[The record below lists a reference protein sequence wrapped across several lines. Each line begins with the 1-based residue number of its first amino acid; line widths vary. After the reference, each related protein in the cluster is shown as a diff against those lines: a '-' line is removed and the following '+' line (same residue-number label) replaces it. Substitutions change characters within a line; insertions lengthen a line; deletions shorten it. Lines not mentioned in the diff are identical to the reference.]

1 MSQPVNCCF
10 CGRGDENEVE
20 FGKIY
25 TVDDVSVH
33 YYCLLFSSGL
43 AQNGEDDEG
52 VLGFLAEDIVKEVQR
67 GRKLS
72 CCYCLRKG
80 ATIGCYNKK
89 CRRTYHYPCGVKQ
102 NALCKFSN
110 DFRSYCSQHR
120 EYQEGFGCGEE
131 LECPICME
139 ELIADP
145 KQAIWAPCCKRK
157 TWFHKLCLQRLALS
171 AGYFFKCPLCNDKD
185 VFQLEM
191 QNLGIFVP
199 EKDASWELE
208 PNAFS
213 ELLERPIHCDAPK
226 CKCPDGR
233 KTDVEG
239 TRWEVLLCNLCG
251 STGVHIQCGGLPF
264 VCTEW
269 NCPTCVNML
278 SESFKRTQQEE
289 RQRRLNERK
298 SRISDSE
305 DLPFDSPRGCCSS
318 AASGSVAMDVS
329 ENRETLTPGK
339 RKREDVETGMETPP
353 KMRHLDGMESFSKI
367 TYASDSDEE
376 IDVESGEYQVPPH
389 TNIRELEEL
398 GEELPKKLRKLKNYA
413 LRAQERMQEL
423 RLTEADIVRIAK
435 EAAHKK
441 DIALD
446 KSQVTRF
453 FRYKLPLEKMLPIA
467 ELIGKV
473 FAFREAMVLEAQTSS
488 AAKKK
493 GGSSTPSR
501 RGRRKSGTPT
511 IKIPL
516 LKTAISQSLITTGIS
531 PVRKEKPVDSEAV
544 NTDLPESWSMYRA
557 CKTIGKLTSG
567 LDTETDLVDSKP
579 DSILEAQCEG
589 EVKEEEEAPESK
601 ANVSIKKEEG
611 NHQESVDSN
620 LDKDKN
626 ESETELSLFLSPMSS
641 QGSVGSKLD
650 AAETRMNKE
659 NEGVNQDVFQSS
671 QACRKLLLNSNNQ
684 IAKETAESLLPRE
697 GVRTTGGLPGG
708 IPSSERHV
716 WKKSNQLQRKAPGMQ
731 TQQKVSVSYV
741 YHKPRRP
748 LSELSQYNKPV
759 ENQWKPL
766 SEKIEVELKLEEQSS
781 PGLDDLDFEEL
792 LKSGENCISDFET
805 QNFEKMLSLFC
816 LPTPEHQAGEG
827 YSAVEDVTCFRSK
840 YPEELDENPVKGK
853 EDQEAENGYLRCD
866 LAEVTDCMAEIQ
878 EGCDSEIQKL
888 PDLMD
893 ESHSIPENPKENSV
907 TVPPSGPNAHGTV
920 DMLQQE
926 QESAQAKRQSS
937 GSNRK
942 ALRKKRRRQRKKF
955 IWKQGLRR
963 CIWGWYSVVSSP
975 SNEPEEKESEFS
987 TAGTTSECLECY
999 VALERLPAL
1008 DKAKKIQVS
1017 KNIVKVWHGKRVTVI
1032 FLKNP
1037 ARCTG

>member
-1 MSQPVNCCF
+1 MSQPLKCSF
-10 CGRGDENEVE
+10 CGREDENEVE
-20 FGKIY
+20 FGKLY
-25 TVDDVSVH
+25 TVDEVSVH
-33 YYCLLFSSGL
+33 YFCLLFSSGL
-43 AQNGEDDEG
+43 AQNGEDNEG
-52 VLGFLAEDIVKEVQR
+52 ILGFLADDIVKEIQR

-102 NALCKFSN
+102 NALCKFSD

-120 EYQEGFGCGEE
+120 EYQKGFGAGEE

-139 ELIADP
+139 ELIANSQ
-145 KQAIWAPCCKRK
+145 KAIWAPCCKRK
-157 TWFHKLCLQRLALS
+157 TWFHKECLQRLALS

-289 RQRRLNERK
+289 RQRRLKERK
-298 SRISDSE
+298 NKISENE
-305 DLPFDSPRGCCSS
+305 DLTFDSPQSCSS
-318 AASGSVAMDVS
+318 TAASGSIALDRHV
-329 ENRETLTPGK
+329 LTPGK

-353 KMRHLDGMESFSKI
+353 KLRHMEGMETFSKI

-398 GEELPKKLRKLKNYA
+398 GEELPKKLVKLKNHA

-435 EAAHKK
+435 EAAQNN

-453 FRYKLPLEKMLPIA
+453 FRYKLPLEKMLQIA
-467 ELIGKV
+467 ELIRKV
-473 FAFREAMVLEAQTSS
+473 FAFREAMVQEAQSS
-488 AAKKK
+488 SSCKKK
-493 GGSSTPSR
+493 GSTPTPSR

-531 PVRKEKPVDSEAV
+531 AVQKEKPVNVEEPI
-544 NTDLPESWSMYRA
+544 TKLPGSWSMHSANR
-557 CKTIGKLTSG
+557 TIGKLSSG
-567 LDTETDLVDSKP
+567 FDIETDAINSKL
-579 DSILEAQCEG
+579 DSIREALCKGKERKEVPEKENSASVERQCG
-589 EVKEEEEAPESK
+589 DQQESK
-601 ANVSIKKEEG
+601 DSIDNNAN
-611 NHQESVDSN
+611 
-620 LDKDKN
+620 L
-626 ESETELSLFLSPMSS
+626 ESETELTLFLSPLSS
-641 QGSVGSKLD
+641 QGSVGSKIC
-650 AAETRMNKE
+650 ETEKRMNKE
-659 NEGVNQDVFQSS
+659 NEDINQDEFQSPL
-671 QACRKLLLNSNNQ
+671 ARRKLLLNPNNQ
-684 IAKETAESLLPRE
+684 ITKETAEPMSPGE
-697 GVRTTGGLPGG
+697 GVTTTIGLSEGNT
-708 IPSSERHV
+708 SSKRYV
-716 WKKSNQLQRKAPGMQ
+716 WRNSMHQERKALMELV
-731 TQQKVSVSYV
+731 K
-741 YHKPRRP
+741 HNIP
-748 LSELSQYNKPV
+748 L

-766 SEKIEVELKLEEQSS
+766 REKIEDALKLEEQSNQ
-781 PGLDDLDFEEL
+781 GLDDLDFEEL
-792 LKSGENCISDFET
+792 SKSSENCVSDFET
-805 QNFEKMLSLFC
+805 ENFENMLSLLC
-816 LPTPEHQAGEG
+816 LPTLGHEASGSHL
-827 YSAVEDVTCFRSK
+827 AVEYKARPSVALPPQIPDGEDEMPVLERESRYVSCGFAKLRDHM
-840 YPEELDENPVKGK
+840 PDLEEGCAEEL
-853 EDQEAENGYLRCD
+853 QR
-866 LAEVTDCMAEIQ
+866 
-878 EGCDSEIQKL
+878 L
-888 PDLMD
+888 PDLMAKGSPILEERD
-893 ESHSIPENPKENSV
+893 ESNVGVATLDTNGSDEMLHQEQV
-907 TVPPSGPNAHGTV
+907 GNAHGNAHNMKTNTFEPT
-920 DMLQQE
+920 DTMQQD
-926 QESAQAKRQSS
+926 QVVPQAKCQPGGSS
-937 GSNRK
+937 QMM
-942 ALRKKRRRQRKKF
+942 LRNKRKRRKRAFTWKHGLKK
-955 IWKQGLRR
+955 GL
-963 CIWGWYSVVSSP
+963 WGWYSLDRSS
-975 SNEPEEKESEFS
+975 SIEIEEKES
-987 TAGTTSECLECY
+987 AVGTGRATPQCKECS
-999 VALERLPAL
+999 VALERLPPL
-1008 DKAKKIQVS
+1008 DKAWKIKVCGNAIKIRQGRRVKMIFMKKP
-1017 KNIVKVWHGKRVTVI
+1017 G
-1032 FLKNP
+1032 P
-1037 ARCTG
+1037 CT

>member
-1 MSQPVNCCF
+1 MSQPLNCCF

-25 TVDDVSVH
+25 TIDDVSVH

-102 NALCKFSN
+102 SALCKFSN

-120 EYQEGFGCGEE
+120 EYQQGLGCGEE

-139 ELIADP
+139 ELMADP
-145 KQAIWAPCCKRK
+145 KKAIWAPCCKRK
-157 TWFHKLCLQRLALS
+157 TWFHKMCLQRLALS

-298 SRISDSE
+298 SKISDSE
-305 DLPFDSPRGCCSS
+305 DLPLDSPQGCCSS

-353 KMRHLDGMESFSKI
+353 KMRHLEDMESFSKI

-398 GEELPKKLRKLKNYA
+398 GEELPKELRKLKNYA

-467 ELIGKV
+467 ELIRKV

-493 GGSSTPSR
+493 GGTSTPSR
-501 RGRRKSGTPT
+501 RGRRRSGTPN

-531 PVRKEKPVDSEAV
+531 PIQKEKPVDTEAV
-544 NTDLPESWSMYRA
+544 NTDLPGSWSMYRA

-567 LDTETDLVDSKP
+567 LDTETDPVDSKP
-579 DSILEAQCEG
+579 DSILEAQSEG
-589 EVKEEEEAPESK
+589 KVKEEVPEIK
-601 ANVSIKKEEG
+601 DDVSIKKEDG
-611 NHQESVDSN
+611 SHQKSVRSS
-620 LDKDKN
+620 LAKDKN
-626 ESETELSLFLSPMSS
+626 ESETELTLFLSPMSS

-650 AAETRMNKE
+650 ATETRMNKE

-671 QACRKLLLNSNNQ
+671 QACRKLLLNSNNP

-697 GVRTTGGLPGG
+697 GVRTTSGLPGG

-731 TQQKVSVSYV
+731 TQQKVSISYISPN
-741 YHKPRRP
+741 PRRR
-748 LSELSQYNKPV
+748 LL

-766 SEKIEVELKLEEQSS
+766 SEKIEDELKLEEQSNQE
-781 PGLDDLDFEEL
+781 LDDLDFEEL
-792 LKSGENCISDFET
+792 LKSSENCISDFET
-805 QNFEKMLSLFC
+805 QNFEKMLSSFC
-816 LPTPEHQAGEG
+816 LATPERQAAGG
-827 YSAVEDVTCFRSK
+827 YSAVEEVTYFRRKSQ
-840 YPEELDENPVKGK
+840 ESAVTPVKDK
-853 EDQEAENGYLRCD
+853 DQKAENRYLRCD
-866 LAEVTDCMAEIQ
+866 FAEVTDRMTEIP

-888 PDLMD
+888 PRVID
-893 ESHSIPENPKENSV
+893 ESPPIPENPKENSV
-907 TVPPSGPNAHGTV
+907 TVPTSGTNAHGAV

-926 QESAQAKRQSS
+926 QQRAQAKKPSS
-937 GSNRK
+937 GSSQQL
-942 ALRKKRRRQRKKF
+942 LRKKRKRGRKKC
-955 IWKQGLRR
+955 IWKQGLRK
-963 CIWGWYSVVSSP
+963 CVWGWYRVVSSP
-975 SNEPEEKESEFS
+975 SNEPDEKESELS
-987 TAGTTSECLECY
+987 TVGATSECLECY
-999 VALERLPAL
+999 VALERLPHL

-1017 KNIVKVWHGKRVTVI
+1017 KNIVKVWDGKRVTVI
-1032 FLKNP
+1032 FLKSP

>member
-1 MSQPVNCCF
+1 MNRQISQDGRRKSYLPQDMAEAMLKVQEGLLAIPQAAQLHGVPRSSLWYNLKKNRHSPPATKEGTNTPKEQRTVNKMTVGIKSPPGFEMSQPLNCCF

-25 TVDDVSVH
+25 TIDDVSVH

-89 CRRTYHYPCGVKQ
+89 CRRTYHYPCGIKQ

-110 DFRSYCSQHR
+110 DFRSYCSHHR
-120 EYQEGFGCGEE
+120 EYQKGFGSGEE

-139 ELIADP
+139 ELIANP
-145 KQAIWAPCCKRK
+145 NQAIWAPCCKRK

-251 STGVHIQCGGLPF
+251 STGVHIQCGALPF

-298 SRISDSE
+298 SKISDCE
-305 DLPFDSPRGCCSS
+305 DLASDNLQGCSSS
-318 AASGSVAMDVS
+318 AASGSVAMDVL

-353 KMRHLDGMESFSKI
+353 KMRHLEGMECFSKI

-413 LRAQERMQEL
+413 LWAQERMQEL

-435 EAAHKK
+435 EAAHSK

-453 FRYKLPLEKMLPIA
+453 FRYKLPLEKMLPVA
-467 ELIGKV
+467 ELIRKV
-473 FAFREAMVLEAQTSS
+473 FAYREAMVLEAQTSS
-488 AAKKK
+488 AGKKK
-493 GGSSTPSR
+493 GGTSTPSR

-531 PVRKEKPVDSEAV
+531 PSRKEKPLDMETV
-544 NTDLPESWSMYRA
+544 NTNLPESWSMYRA
-557 CKTIGKLTSG
+557 SKTIGKLTSG
-567 LDTETDLVDSKP
+567 LDTETDPVDFKP
-579 DSILEAQCEG
+579 DSIIEAQSEG
-589 EVKEEEEAPESK
+589 KVKEKVPESK
-601 ANVSIKKEEG
+601 ADVSVTKEDE
-611 NHQESVDSN
+611 NHQESVDRN
-620 LDKDKN
+620 LGER
-626 ESETELSLFLSPMSS
+626 ESETEMSLFLSPLSS
-641 QGSVGSKLD
+641 QGSMGSKSHLT
-650 AAETRMNKE
+650 ETRTNKE
-659 NEGVNQDVFQSS
+659 NEGVNQDDFQSS
-671 QACRKLLLNSNNQ
+671 QARRKLLLNSNNQ
-684 IAKETAESLLPRE
+684 IAKETAESS
-697 GVRTTGGLPGG
+697 LPGG
-708 IPSSERHV
+708 GGGTT
-716 WKKSNQLQRKAPGMQ
+716 N
-731 TQQKVSVSYV
+731 
-741 YHKPRRP
+741 
-748 LSELSQYNKPV
+748 
-759 ENQWKPL
+759 
-766 SEKIEVELKLEEQSS
+766 
-781 PGLDDLDFEEL
+781 EL
-792 LKSGENCISDFET
+792 LGGNPSTERYGCVLRNMQVVS
-805 QNFEKMLSLFC
+805 NS
-816 LPTPEHQAGEG
+816 PTTKVPGPGVH
-827 YSAVEDVTCFRSK
+827 EDK
-840 YPEELDENPVKGK
+840 NKK
-853 EDQEAENGYLRCD
+853 
-866 LAEVTDCMAEIQ
+866 
-878 EGCDSEIQKL
+878 K
-888 PDLMD
+888 
-893 ESHSIPENPKENSV
+893 
-907 TVPPSGPNAHGTV
+907 
-920 DMLQQE
+920 
-926 QESAQAKRQSS
+926 
-937 GSNRK
+937 
-942 ALRKKRRRQRKKF
+942 RKKRKKKIPRLEFDVTLMNAAAGPTTRQKQDLLESKPQTYQQVNPSEVKDAAEQLKLPAKKTNGEVKGQSSTRGRKKHTRSGSRDKNKY
-955 IWKQGLRR
+955 IQKSL
-963 CIWGWYSVVSSP
+963 SP
-975 SNEPEEKESEFS
+975 F
-987 TAGTTSECLECY
+987 
-999 VALERLPAL
+999 
-1008 DKAKKIQVS
+1008 
-1017 KNIVKVWHGKRVTVI
+1017 IVKQK
-1032 FLKNP
+1032 K
-1037 ARCTG
+1037 